1 MNKVNPYDVAIG
13 KIFAEKRK
21 ELGITQAELGKQF
34 GLSNQIICNYE
45 NGYRS
50 MNASLFFDICDFYKL
65 DVNKVAKDVIKEATL
80 IDKNK

>member
-13 KIFAEKRK
+13 KIFATKRK

-45 NGYRS
+45 NGHRS
-50 MNASLFFDICDFYKL
+50 MNASLFFNICDFYKL
-65 DVNKVAKDVIKEATL
+65 DVSKIARDVINEVAL
-80 IDKNK
+80 IEKSK